1 MHVDTLVM
9 HVKMVANEARVAK
22 LFDYPEGVYRHVKV
36 HT

>member
-22 LFDYPEGVYRHVKV
+22 FFDHPGRYGM
-36 HT
+36 